1 MCAEIKNRQDS
12 MSDIRISTSDIEIST
27 SDLVFSMSDIDRRSE
42 QSFNR
47 CPKGL
52 MSKVPEY
59 EIIFYE
65 CDKQL

>member
-1 MCAEIKNRQDS
+1 MCDEARNRQDS

-47 CPKGL
+47 YSKEL
-52 MSKVPEY
+52 MSKVPGY
-59 EIIFYE
+59 EIIS
-65 CDKQL
+65 L